1 MSSKESQN
9 LKVTIKDSKS
19 DVVDVSIESDNE
31 IFITSVK
38 HGVEEEDLDIKAIT
52 MWSVLGIVTVIVFVA
67 VLIPFAQ
74 YSINAA
80 NENANVT
87 SSYYEIRQLNEDA
100 NAILNSYG
108 VVDGEEGIYRIP
120 IDEAINK
127 LATD

>member
-9 LKVTIKDSKS
+9 IKVTIKDSKT
-19 DVVDVSIESDNE
+19 DVFDASIESDND

-38 HGVEEEDLDIKAIT
+38 HGVEEEDLDFKAIT
-52 MWSVLGIVTVIVFVA
+52 IWSILGIVTVVVFVA
-67 VLIPFAQ
+67 ILIPFAQ
-74 YSINAA
+74 FSINAA
-80 NENANVT
+80 NENANLT
-87 SSYYEIRQLNEDA
+87 STYYEIRQLNEDA

-108 VVDGEEGIYRIP
+108 VIDGEEGIYRIP

>member
-9 LKVTIKDSKS
+9 IKVTIKDSKT
-19 DVVDVSIESDNE
+19 DVFDASIESNDE

-38 HGVEEEDLDIKAIT
+38 HGVEEEDLDFKAIT
-52 MWSVLGIVTVIVFVA
+52 IWSILGIVTVVVFVA
-67 VLIPFAQ
+67 ILIPFAQ
-74 YSINAA
+74 FSINAA
-80 NENANVT
+80 NENANLT
-87 SSYYEIRQLNEDA
+87 STYYEIRQLNEDA

-108 VVDGEEGIYRIP
+108 VIDGEEGIYRIP